1 MLADRLD
8 ENYRFGTAMYQEHFG
23 LQFPPF
29 SIAPDPHYLYMS
41 GQHREALAHLLYG
54 VQHEGG
60 FVLLTGEV
68 GTGKTTVCRCLLEQL
83 PEKTDLAIVLNP
95 KLTARELLGTVCQEF
110 GIALADDNPSFK
122 VLIDRLNRFLLDGY
136 AQGHRAVLIIDEAQ
150 NLSGGV
156 LEQLRL
162 LTNLETNERKLLQI
176 ILIGQPELK
185 EMLAQPR
192 LRQLSQR
199 ITARYHLQPLAK
211 KEVGPY
217 VAHRLAVA
225 GASARRI
232 RKLFADKVIAKL
244 YGMSQGIPRIINL
257 ICDRALLG
265 AYSQGLDRVDVKTLQ
280 QAAKEVLGDVPPV
293 GQVQRSGLQWA
304 FAAVTLM
311 VLGFAGFGYLVWQ
324 MPQLVP
330 QEFRLPT
337 AQAVVEMEEKEPV
350 GPVVQ
355 SASDEAITDHVLE
368 SPVSVDETV
377 VAQDPA
383 VAPPPAAP
391 SMEWPKEV
399 DREASLDQA
408 YRALYER
415 WGVVYD
421 PKQNRNACL
430 YARDYSLR
438 CLHLSG
444 SLESLLA
451 MNRPAVLTLY
461 TEEQQKFF
469 ATLTTVQDETATL
482 VMNGQ
487 PHTVP
492 LAELWSR
499 WSGEYTLLWFVPPG
513 FQGALNRNDKGTAVA
528 WLEIRLS
535 KIAGETPRPA
545 VDAVYDEVLVKK
557 VKKFQFAKDLVPDG
571 VVGPQT
577 IIHLNSDSGSQVP
590 KLRRRAGEGS

>member
-185 EMLAQPR
+185 EKLAQPR

-217 VAHRLAVA
+217 VAHRLAIA

-232 RKLFADKVIAKL
+232 RKLFADKVIGKL
-244 YGMSQGIPRIINL
+244 YGMSHGIPRIINL

-265 AYSQGLDRVDVKTLQ
+265 AYAQGLERVDVKTLQ
-280 QAAKEVLGDVPPV
+280 QAAREVLGDAPPIGAARHTGV
-293 GQVQRSGLQWA
+293 QWA
-304 FAAVTLM
+304 SAAVLLMALIFAA
-311 VLGFAGFGYLVWQ
+311 FAYLTWQ
-324 MPQLVP
+324 VP
-330 QEFRLPT
+330 NFLPEGFRLPA
-337 AQAVVEMEEKEPV
+337 AQAVVERQEQMEL
-350 GPVVQ
+350 PVVP
-355 SASDEAITDHVLE
+355 AAVEDVGETVPE
-368 SPVSVDETV
+368 SPDSKTE
-377 VAQDPA
+377 A
-383 VAPPPAAP
+383 VAPQATAVVPPPAAP

-469 ATLTTVQDETATL
+469 ATLTAVQDETATL
-482 VMNGQ
+482 VMDGRIR
-487 PHTVP
+487 TLP
-492 LAELWSR
+492 LSELWSR

-513 FQGALNRNDKGTAVA
+513 FQGALNRNDKGAAVA
-528 WLEIRLS
+528 WLEIRLA
-535 KIAGETPRPA
+535 KIAGETPSPA
-545 VDAVYDEVLVKK
+545 VDAVYGEALLKK
-557 VKKFQFAKDLVPDG
+557 VKKFQFAKHLVPDG

-590 KLRRRAGEGS
+590 KLRRQAGEGS